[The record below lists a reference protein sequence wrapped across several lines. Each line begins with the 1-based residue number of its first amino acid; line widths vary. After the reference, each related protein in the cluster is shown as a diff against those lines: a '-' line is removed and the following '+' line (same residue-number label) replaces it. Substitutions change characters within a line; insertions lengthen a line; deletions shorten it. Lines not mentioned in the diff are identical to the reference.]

1 MFDQFFD
8 DSKEKA
14 GGGKERSLD
23 HNLHNMCSNV
33 NRWDRTWDP
42 FFQDNDISTYYLHV
56 PSTIKTSTKN
66 INKHAQC
73 FKFSW

>member
-1 MFDQFFD
+1 MIRKKKQ
-8 DSKEKA
+8 
-14 GGGKERSLD
+14 GGGKRGVLT
-23 HNLHNMCSNV
+23 NLHNMFKCKSMGQDN
-33 NRWDRTWDP
+33 WTWDP